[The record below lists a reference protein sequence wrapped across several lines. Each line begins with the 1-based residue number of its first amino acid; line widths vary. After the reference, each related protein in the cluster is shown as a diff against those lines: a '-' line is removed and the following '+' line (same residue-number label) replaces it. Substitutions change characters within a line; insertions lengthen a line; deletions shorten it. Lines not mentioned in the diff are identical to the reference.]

1 MIREKNVRY
10 HNHDLKAFL
19 LHPNLTLLDKNAS
32 YPTKVRGLRNSMTTT
47 HGYPQG

>member
-32 YPTKVRGLRNSMTTT
+32 
-47 HGYPQG
+47 